1 MKKIALFLTLIA
13 LMGSTSTQAY
23 EAEPTKKDMKE
34 FYALLKIIYSDMPA
48 LMNGFEVLIDNDF
61 DLNKIK
67 DKKNVCDAVQAAE
80 RITYIANQ
88 SKVHPYFQKSIDQLR
103 ETMPEDNA
111 KVIKQGLQDSGYK
124 CL

>member
-1 MKKIALFLTLIA
+1 MKKIALFLALIA

-67 DKKNVCDAVQAAE
+67 DKKTV
-80 RITYIANQ
+80 
-88 SKVHPYFQKSIDQLR
+88 L
-103 ETMPEDNA
+103 
-111 KVIKQGLQDSGYK
+111 
-124 CL
+124 

>member
-1 MKKIALFLTLIA
+1 
-13 LMGSTSTQAY
+13 
-23 EAEPTKKDMKE
+23 
-34 FYALLKIIYSDMPA
+34 MPA

-67 DKKNVCDAVQAAE
+67 DKKTVCDAVQAAE

-111 KVIKQGLQDSGYK
+111 KFIKQGLQSTGYK